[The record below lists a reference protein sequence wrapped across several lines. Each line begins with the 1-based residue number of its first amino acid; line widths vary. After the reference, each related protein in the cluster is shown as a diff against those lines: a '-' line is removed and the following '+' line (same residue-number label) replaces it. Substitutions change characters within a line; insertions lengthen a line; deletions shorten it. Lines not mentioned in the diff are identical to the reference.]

1 MLILNSFIPFK
12 ISVYAKSRGR
22 CCYCY
27 PQWNRFQS
35 VPLSDPAS
43 FNFRGRKKFAQA
55 IAICT
60 KPANHRSMSWAFMS
74 ISYEI
79 SSSLNL
85 FGNCAAD
92 RDTTPLHRDRPIPAP
107 QRPHSS
113 WYFAEPH
120 QRPCP
125 PNFARQRHHRFRSSI
140 LPPIRKQKPYLTQQ
154 FIARHSKQ
162 SADSRILQR
171 RHRQSAPLQNRSQ
184 PSRNPRA
191 KRALRI
197 KKQPPSRVSPLP
209 VRKLRCQRN
218 HGPLL
223 LRELCDLCVKSHLEP
238 KAQVQPSATNRP
250 SSPAR

>member
-35 VPLSDPAS
+35 VPLSDPAR
-43 FNFRGRKKFAQA
+43 FNFRGRKEFAEAVA
-55 IAICT
+55 ILHQT
-60 KPANHRSMSWAFMS
+60 GRPKKQAFMS

-140 LPPIRKQKPYLTQQ
+140 LPSIRKQKPNLAQQ

-162 SADSRILQR
+162 SADARILQR
-171 RHRQSAPLQNRSQ
+171 RHRQPAPFQNRRQ
-184 PSRNPRA
+184 PPRNPCA
-191 KRALRI
+191 KRALRV
-197 KKQPPSRVSPLP
+197 KKQPPSRVPPLP

-218 HGPLL
+218 HGSLL
-223 LRELCDLCVKSHLEP
+223 LCDLCDLCVKSHPEP
-238 KAQVQPSATNRP
+238 TA
-250 SSPAR
+250 